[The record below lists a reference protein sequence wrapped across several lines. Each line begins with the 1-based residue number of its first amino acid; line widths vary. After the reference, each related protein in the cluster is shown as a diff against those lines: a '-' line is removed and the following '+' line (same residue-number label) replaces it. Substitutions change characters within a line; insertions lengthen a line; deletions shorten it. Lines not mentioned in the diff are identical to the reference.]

1 MGPGAHGCPQPYPM
15 YPATT
20 SLVNVVPKLN
30 ATGRD
35 LLQVSV
41 GGGGHSCVP
50 WWGGGCSRGPQPRP
64 HPVPSSEPA
73 EVQPGAADIGG
84 GGPAAPLLHGL
95 LPPLSPHGAVG
106 AAGGA
111 GPGAPCPPPHPLFIR
126 ILTQRCP
133 GLPACRVGAVLC
145 PHCAGIA
152 AGWGSGPHT
161 PPALAAVEVP
171 WSWPQGSPLSRP
183 RCTWVRCV
191 FVTDIKSFPSPPRTA
206 SFLCAAV
213 GCSRCVPPQSHPCGA
228 GLYWREAHVQQGVGT
243 SSACRGAE
251 RRPRSPPPPGF
262 CPRAGAA
269 PQRTPPAGRG
279 CGAAPL
285 SRRTPP
291 GCLQPSDE
299 VAGAGR
305 R

>member
-191 FVTDIKSFPSPPRTA
+191 FVTDIKSFPSPPTLPPSCVLLWGAVDVFPPRA
-206 SFLCAAV
+206 IRVGQDFIGARRMYSRVWGQAAHAGV
-213 GCSRCVPPQSHPCGA
+213 RSGDPAAPHHLGSVPGRGLLPSGPPRPA
-228 GLYWREAHVQQGVGT
+228 GGVGPRP
-243 SSACRGAE
+243 SAGELLQGAY
-251 RRPRSPPPPGF
+251 
-262 CPRAGAA
+262 
-269 PQRTPPAGRG
+269 
-279 CGAAPL
+279 
-285 SRRTPP
+285 SRVTR
-291 GCLQPSDE
+291 
-299 VAGAGR
+299 
-305 R
+305 

>member
-191 FVTDIKSFPSPPRTA
+191 FVTDIKSFPSPPALPPSCVLLWGAVDVFPPEPSVWGRTLLA
-206 SFLCAAV
+206 
-213 GCSRCVPPQSHPCGA
+213 
-228 GLYWREAHVQQGVGT
+228 
-243 SSACRGAE
+243 RGA
-251 RRPRSPPPPGF
+251 
-262 CPRAGAA
+262 CTAGCGDK
-269 PQRTPPAGRG
+269 QRMQG
-279 CGAAPL
+279 CGAETPQPPTTWVL
-285 SRRTPP
+285 SQGGGCSPADPP
-291 GCLQPSDE
+291 GRPG
-299 VAGAGR
+299 VWGR
-305 R
+305 APQQENSSRVPTAE